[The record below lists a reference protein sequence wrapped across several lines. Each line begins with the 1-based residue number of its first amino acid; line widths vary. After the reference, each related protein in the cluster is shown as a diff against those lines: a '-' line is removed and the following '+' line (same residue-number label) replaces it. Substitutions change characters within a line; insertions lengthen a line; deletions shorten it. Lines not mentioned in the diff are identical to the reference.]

1 MDPKNSLLVKF
12 FSSKK
17 GKDMIKQMRHNK
29 AMKGKYSGE
38 KAPPGGLVRR
48 LPTAGAPMRRR
59 QRGMSMLLNPLEDD
73 ANA

>member
-17 GKDMIKQMRHNK
+17 GQDMMKRVRHQT
-29 AMKGKYSGE
+29 AMKGKYYGE
-38 KAPPGGLVRR
+38 TAPAGGLVRR

-59 QRGMSMLLNPLEDD
+59 QRGMSMFLNPLGDD